1 MLHVVATPIGNLG
14 DLTPRALAVLG
25 QVSVVAAEDTRVS
38 GRLLRSRGVST
49 PLVSLHEHNEE
60 AVAPRLV
67 ERMAAGEAVALVS
80 DAGTPLVSD
89 PGYLLV
95 ALAHDR
101 GIPVRAV
108 AGPSALTAA
117 LSVSGLPTD
126 RFVFEGFLPA
136 RGGPR
141 RARLAELA
149 AEPRTLAFYEAP
161 HRLEAMLADT
171 AEALGPGRPATLCR
185 ELTKLHEEVLRSTL
199 GDLARELGQR
209 PGRVRGEIVL
219 VVGGCPSP
227 PAPEA
232 GLDADRLLALLLE
245 DLPVKRAAALAA
257 KLTGGTR
264 NELYRRALALRGGDG
279 G

>member
-1 MLHVVATPIGNLG
+1 MLQVVATPIGNLG
-14 DLTPRALAVLG
+14 DLTPRALQVLG
-25 QVSVVAAEDTRVS
+25 QVSVIAAEDTRVS

-49 PLVSLHEHNEE
+49 PLVSLHEHNEG

-67 ERMAAGEAVALVS
+67 ERMAAGESVALVS

-117 LSVSGLPTD
+117 LSVAGLPTD

-141 RARLAELA
+141 RARLADLA

-161 HRLEAMLADT
+161 HRLQAMLADA
-171 AEALGPGRPATLCR
+171 AEALGPQRPATLCR
-185 ELTKLHEEVLRSTL
+185 ELTKLHEEVRRSTL
-199 GDLARELGQR
+199 EGLAQELAQR
-209 PGRVRGEIVL
+209 AERPRGEIVL
-219 VVGGCPSP
+219 VVGGCPP
-227 PAPEA
+227 AAAPEGA
-232 GLDADRLLALLLE
+232 PDADRVLALLLE
-245 DLPVKRAAALAA
+245 ELPVKRAAALAA
-257 KLTGGTR
+257 KLTGGAR
-264 NELYRRALALRGGDG
+264 NDLYRRALALRDADG
-279 G
+279 